1 METTSKSVQRN
12 GWTRRSFALVLLL
25 ALGAGAA
32 VIALPAPVA
41 AGFIPPPCNK
51 YYTVITYYS
60 DATKTTVVGHCYT
73 DGCAGTPQT
82 CTGTKTSYSS
92 FSAVRC
98 SCDV

>member
-1 METTSKSVQRN
+1 METTSKAVGRN
-12 GWTRRSFALVLLL
+12 GWTLKGFALVLLL

-32 VIALPAPVA
+32 MIALPTQVA
-41 AGFIPPPCNK
+41 AGPFPPPCNK
-51 YYTVITYYS
+51 YFSVITYYS

-73 DGCAGTPQT
+73 DGCSGTPQT
-82 CTGTKTSYSS
+82 CTGTKTSYYS